1 MKIGKFTWIV
11 LAGVVMMV
19 VVSGCISEQQYNDLK
34 AQNRIQQD
42 RIAELE
48 NDLGNAQLSL
58 SQMIKRLETLQSLSG
73 ADAGSK
79 DAAIAAL
86 QVDINKK
93 TALIKKIQAQLL
105 RSGAVLPPELNVM
118 LQDFA
123 EGNDMVAFDEK
134 SGVLKFESDLLFTP
148 GSDIV
153 KAKSA
158 VAIKSLCGIL
168 NTTQGSQFDII
179 IAGHTDNVPIKAS
192 RAKHPTNWH
201 LSVHRSISVLNV
213 MASGGISSKRLS
225 VRGFGEFRP
234 AVENKPGKKGTS
246 ENRRVEVFIVPSG
259 A

>member
-11 LAGVVMMV
+11 LAGVAMMV

-58 SQMIKRLETLQSLSG
+58 SQMEKRLETLQSLSG

-86 QVDINKK
+86 QADINEKK
-93 TALIKKIQAQLL
+93 ALIKRMQEQLL
-105 RSGAVLPPELNVM
+105 RSGVALPPELNVM
-118 LQDFA
+118 LQEFA
-123 EGNDMVAFDEK
+123 ENNDMVAFDEK
-134 SGVLKFESDLLFTP
+134 TGVLKFKSDLLFSP
-148 GSDIV
+148 GSDVV
-153 KAKSA
+153 KAESA
-158 VAIKSLCGIL
+158 AAIKSLCGIL
-168 NTTQGSQFDII
+168 NTTQGGQFDVVV
-179 IAGHTDNVPIKAS
+179 AGHTDNVPIKAS

-213 MASGGISSKRLS
+213 MAGGGISPKRLS

-234 AVENKPGKKGTS
+234 AVENRPGPKGTA
-246 ENRRVEVFIVPSG
+246 ENRRVEIFVVPSG